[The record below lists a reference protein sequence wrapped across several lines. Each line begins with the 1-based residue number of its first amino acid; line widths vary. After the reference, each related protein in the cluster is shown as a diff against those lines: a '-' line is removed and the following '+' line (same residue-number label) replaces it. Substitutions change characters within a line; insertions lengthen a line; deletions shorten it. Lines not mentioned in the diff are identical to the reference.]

1 MEKKIHYL
9 TKVEECSFYLKKVT
23 FIIKFLKNMSRQKQF
38 DNTYYIEKVIE
49 PERAN
54 LIIIKPWEKISAL
67 DDLFVIENE
76 DNKPKIF
83 LFGEK
88 LIKTK
93 SSIFLRMIRDEQYK
107 ILQKYVSKDDK
118 IIELGCGFGRR
129 LFALRQIMENNFEG
143 YDFSKNSIDTADK
156 INLKLDTNI
165 KFGIVDL
172 KQDFSQ
178 IINEGKIIF
187 TYHCLEGLKWDTERV
202 ILNILKCK
210 PKCVLHF
217 EPVPELYGFTLRDTI
232 SKLFIKGAAFQD
244 NLLKTLKSLEERKIV
259 TIKEVRRLG
268 YNRLPLNETT
278 LIVWKPFTE
287 KSSK

>member
-9 TKVEECSFYLKKVT
+9 TKVEECSYYIKKMT
-23 FIIKFLKNMSRQKQF
+23 LTKKFLKNMSRQKQF

-49 PERAN
+49 PEREDF
-54 LIIIKPWEKISAL
+54 LITKPWEKISAL
-67 DDLFVIENE
+67 DDLFVMQDE

-83 LFGEK
+83 LFGGK

-107 ILQKYVSKDDK
+107 ILQKYISENDE
-118 IIELGCGFGRR
+118 IIELGCGYGRR
-129 LFALRQIMENNFEG
+129 LFALKQIMKNNFEG
-143 YDFSKNSIDTADK
+143 YDFSKNSIYIANK
-156 INLKLDTNI
+156 MNLKFHTNI

-172 KQDFSQ
+172 KQEFSQ
-178 IINEGKIIF
+178 IINEEKIIF
-187 TYHCLEGLKWDTERV
+187 TYHCLEGLKLDTKRV

-217 EPVPELYGFTLRDTI
+217 EPVPELYGLTIRDTI
-232 SKLFIKGAAFQD
+232 SKLFVKGAAFQD
-244 NLLKTLKSLEERKIV
+244 NLLKTLKSLEEKKIV

-268 YNRLPLNETT
+268 HNRLPLNEST
-278 LIVWKPFTE
+278 LIVWEPFTE
-287 KSSK
+287 KS